1 MERTLLEMY
10 DELRISEKIYLNEIG
25 KDEDYLLKALERT
38 KKTAPKESRKS
49 QDLEAKLKEAE
60 AKARH
65 LNQTIRSL
73 KIQLE
78 EEMEARVDLEI
89 ENTKLRKEVTTLKK
103 SMESVNNNCYD
114 ADLKDLNLSEV
125 SIMSEDNDITI
136 VGGDHDLT
144 IVDEDNSPSL
154 QELSLSD
161 FKLLSDETLN
171 QNPFSSTASTTILL
185 EKEVPA
191 RLLRSVGKRPSFNPA
206 TFTKP
211 KKEAPAPATFTKP
224 KKEAPA
230 TYTKKVL
237 GFTQMPPV
245 TISVSG
251 PGDSSTRPLRRRSR
265 SVDHNIGE
273 KTIIAPEVII
283 NPINFLFSVLVLSSI
298 LNGNSLS
305 YYNRDLDPAQ
315 PSVCKIMNTPAGIF
329 TIKCFCPGL

>member
-38 KKTAPKESRKS
+38 KKTAPRKS
-49 QDLEAKLKEAE
+49 QDLKAKLKEAE
-60 AKARH
+60 AKAFH

-73 KIQLE
+73 TIQLDE
-78 EEMEARVDLEI
+78 EKEFRVDLEI
-89 ENTKLRKEVTTLKK
+89 ENTKLRKEITTLKN

-191 RLLRSVGKRPSFNPA
+191 RLLRSVGKVNP
-206 TFTKP
+206 T
-211 KKEAPAPATFTKP
+211 PATFTKP

-237 GFTQMPPV
+237 GCIQMPPV

-251 PGDSSTRPLRRRSR
+251 PLDTTRTLRRRSR
-265 SVDHNIGE
+265 SVEHNLGE

-283 NPINFLFSVLVLSSI
+283 NPINFLFFLHPTLS
-298 LNGNSLS
+298 LQN
-305 YYNRDLDPAQ
+305 
-315 PSVCKIMNTPAGIF
+315 F
-329 TIKCFCPGL
+329 E

>member
-49 QDLEAKLKEAE
+49 QDLKAKLKEAE

-144 IVDEDNSPSL
+144 TVDEDNSPSL
-154 QELSLSD
+154 QEFSLSD

-185 EKEVPA
+185 EKEFPA

-211 KKEAPAPATFTKP
+211 KKEAPA
-224 KKEAPA
+224 

-245 TISVSG
+245 IISVSG

-283 NPINFLFSVLVLSSI
+283 NPINFLSVLYPI

>member
-1 MERTLLEMY
+1 MLEM
-10 DELRISEKIYLNEIG
+10 
-25 KDEDYLLKALERT
+25 
-38 KKTAPKESRKS
+38 SRKS

-60 AKARH
+60 AKAFH

-73 KIQLE
+73 TIQLDE
-78 EEMEARVDLEI
+78 EKEFRVDLEI
-89 ENTKLRKEVTTLKK
+89 ENTKLRREITTLKN

-191 RLLRSVGKRPSFNPA
+191 RLLWSVGKRPSFDANP
-206 TFTKP
+206 T
-211 KKEAPAPATFTKP
+211 PATFTKP

-283 NPINFLFSVLVLSSI
+283 NPINFLILSSP
-298 LNGNSLS
+298 N
-305 YYNRDLDPAQ
+305 PQFA
-315 PSVCKIMNTPAGIF
+315 KF
-329 TIKCFCPGL
+329 

>member
-38 KKTAPKESRKS
+38 KKTAPRKS
-49 QDLEAKLKEAE
+49 QDLKAKLKEAE

-144 IVDEDNSPSL
+144 TVDEDNSPSL
-154 QELSLSD
+154 QEFSLSD

-191 RLLRSVGKRPSFNPA
+191 RLLRSVGKVNP
-206 TFTKP
+206 T
-211 KKEAPAPATFTKP
+211 PATFTKP

-237 GFTQMPPV
+237 GCIQMPPV

-251 PGDSSTRPLRRRSR
+251 PLDTTRTLRRRSR
-265 SVDHNIGE
+265 SVEHNLGE

-283 NPINFLFSVLVLSSI
+283 NPINFLFFLHPTLS
-298 LNGNSLS
+298 LQN
-305 YYNRDLDPAQ
+305 
-315 PSVCKIMNTPAGIF
+315 F
-329 TIKCFCPGL
+329 E

>member
-144 IVDEDNSPSL
+144 TVNEDNSPSL
-154 QELSLSD
+154 QEFSLSD

-185 EKEVPA
+185 EKEFPA

-211 KKEAPAPATFTKP
+211 KKEAPA
-224 KKEAPA
+224 

-237 GFTQMPPV
+237 GCIQMPPV

-251 PGDSSTRPLRRRSR
+251 PLDTTRALRRRSR
-265 SVDHNIGE
+265 SVEHNLGE

-283 NPINFLFSVLVLSSI
+283 NPINFLSVLYPI

>member
-38 KKTAPKESRKS
+38 KKTAPRKS
-49 QDLEAKLKEAE
+49 QDLKAKLKEAE
-60 AKARH
+60 AKAFH

-73 KIQLE
+73 TIQLDE
-78 EEMEARVDLEI
+78 EKEFRVDLEI
-89 ENTKLRKEVTTLKK
+89 ENTKLRKEITTLKK

-224 KKEAPA
+224 KKEAPV
-230 TYTKKVL
+230 TFTKKVL
-237 GFTQMPPV
+237 GCIQMPPV

-251 PGDSSTRPLRRRSR
+251 PLDTTRTLRRRSR
-265 SVDHNIGE
+265 SVEHNLGE

-283 NPINFLFSVLVLSSI
+283 NPINFLFFLHPTLS
-298 LNGNSLS
+298 LQN
-305 YYNRDLDPAQ
+305 
-315 PSVCKIMNTPAGIF
+315 F
-329 TIKCFCPGL
+329 E

>member
-49 QDLEAKLKEAE
+49 QDLKAKLKEAE

-144 IVDEDNSPSL
+144 TVNEDNSPSL

-171 QNPFSSTASTTILL
+171 QNPFSSTATTILL

-191 RLLRSVGKRPSFNPA
+191 RLLRSVGKRPSFEVNL
-206 TFTKP
+206 T
-211 KKEAPAPATFTKP
+211 PATFTKP

-283 NPINFLFSVLVLSSI
+283 NPINFLFSVLYPI

>member
-144 IVDEDNSPSL
+144 TVNEDNSPSL
-154 QELSLSD
+154 QEFSLSD

-185 EKEVPA
+185 EKEFPA

-211 KKEAPAPATFTKP
+211 KKEAPVTF
-224 KKEAPA
+224 
-230 TYTKKVL
+230 TKKVL
-237 GFTQMPPV
+237 GCIQMPPV

-251 PGDSSTRPLRRRSR
+251 PLDTTRTLRRRSR
-265 SVDHNIGE
+265 SVEHNLGE

-283 NPINFLFSVLVLSSI
+283 NPINFLFSLHPTLS
-298 LNGNSLS
+298 LQN
-305 YYNRDLDPAQ
+305 
-315 PSVCKIMNTPAGIF
+315 F
-329 TIKCFCPGL
+329 E

>member
-1 MERTLLEMY
+1 MERTLSEMY

-154 QELSLSD
+154 QEFSLSD

-185 EKEVPA
+185 EKEFPA
-191 RLLRSVGKRPSFNPA
+191 RLLRSVGKRPSFN
-206 TFTKP
+206 
-211 KKEAPAPATFTKP
+211 PATFTKP

-283 NPINFLFSVLVLSSI
+283 NPINFLFSVL
-298 LNGNSLS
+298 
-305 YYNRDLDPAQ
+305 YQ
-315 PSVCKIMNTPAGIF
+315 F
-329 TIKCFCPGL
+329 

>member
-49 QDLEAKLKEAE
+49 QDLKAKLKEAE
-60 AKARH
+60 AKAFH

-73 KIQLE
+73 TIQLDE
-78 EEMEARVDLEI
+78 EKEFRVDLEI
-89 ENTKLRKEVTTLKK
+89 ENTKLRKEITTLKK

-144 IVDEDNSPSL
+144 TVNEDNSPSL

-191 RLLRSVGKRPSFNPA
+191 RLLRSVGKRPSFN
-206 TFTKP
+206 
-211 KKEAPAPATFTKP
+211 PATFTKP

-305 YYNRDLDPAQ
+305 YYNRNFDPAQ
-315 PSVCKIMNTPAGIF
+315 SSVCQIMNNLLEF
-329 TIKCFCPGL
+329 LL